1 MRTGPGWRVGRGMPT
16 SPTLNTLSTATRV
29 GFHSGVASALFVTA
43 FQPFLSVT
51 ITGEVRPRATASMFL
66 FVWAMYLADRLK
78 TNPEDE
84 LEGDGNAAAFA
95 RRHPHFMRLLFVG
108 LLVGQLALVVTD
120 PGLLVPLAL
129 GTLVSLLYL
138 VRLPILGRRL
148 KEVSYAKCFYLA
160 SAALVLVALFT
171 PGLTAASTPRT
182 IGLLAACF
190 ALYFLNFSLYDIKDL
205 EADRRAN
212 IKTLAG
218 ALPAAAFLRAQLAAS
233 LLTLAVVLWLL
244 PPRAGL
250 VLAGVCLFHAG
261 VSAWL
266 ARHPFDGVMCGIVD
280 TGYGA
285 IVGVG
290 TLALLA
296 LA

>member
-1 MRTGPGWRVGRGMPT
+1 LGRPMETPT
-16 SPTLNTLSTATRV
+16 APRALSTATRV
-29 GFHSGVASALFVTA
+29 GFHSGAASALFVTA
-43 FQPFLSVT
+43 FQPFLSLIV
-51 ITGEVRPRATASMFL
+51 TGEVRPRATASMFL
-66 FVWAMYLADRLK
+66 FVWSMYLADRLK

-84 LEGDGNAAAFA
+84 LDGDGNAAAFA
-95 RRHPHFMRLLFVG
+95 RRHPRFMRLLFVG
-108 LLVGQLALVVTD
+108 LLVGQLAFVVTD

-138 VRLPILGRRL
+138 VRLPLIGRRL
-148 KEVSYAKCFYLA
+148 KEVSYLKCFYLA

-171 PGLTAASTPRT
+171 PGLMAVTTPRT
-182 IGLLAACF
+182 VGLLGACF
-190 ALYFLNFSLYDIKDL
+190 FLYFLNFSLYDIKDV

-218 ALPAAAFLRAQLAAS
+218 AIPATAFLRAQMAAS
-233 LLTLAVVLWLL
+233 LLTFAVVLWLL
-244 PPRAGL
+244 PPRSGL

-266 ARHPFDGVMCGIVD
+266 ARHRFDGVMCGIVD
-280 TGYGA
+280 GGYGA
-285 IVGVG
+285 IVTLG

-296 LA
+296 LGGPMNNQ

>member
-1 MRTGPGWRVGRGMPT
+1 MET
-16 SPTLNTLSTATRV
+16 SPRPHALSTATRV

-43 FQPFLSVT
+43 FQPFLSLVV
-51 ITGEVRPRATASMFL
+51 TGEIRPRATASMFL
-66 FVWAMYLADRLK
+66 FVWLMYLADRLK

-84 LEGDGNAAAFA
+84 LDGDGNAAAFA
-95 RRHPHFMRLLFVG
+95 RRHPRFMRHLFVG
-108 LLVGQLALVVTD
+108 LLVAQLALVVTD

-138 VRLPILGRRL
+138 VRLPIVGRRL
-148 KEVSYAKCFYLA
+148 KEVSYLKCFYLA
-160 SAALVLVALFT
+160 SAALALVALFT
-171 PGLTAASTPRT
+171 PGLMAVTTPRT
-182 IGLLAACF
+182 AGLLAACF
-190 ALYFLNFSLYDIKDL
+190 SLYFLNFSLYDIKDL
-205 EADRRAN
+205 DADRRAN

-218 ALPAAAFLRAQLAAS
+218 ALPATAFLRAQMAAS
-233 LLTLAVVLWLL
+233 LLTFAVVLWRL
-244 PPRAGL
+244 PPQSSL

-285 IVGVG
+285 IVALG
-290 TLALLA
+290 TVALLA
-296 LA
+296 LG